1 MIQLTTN
8 LTVQENK
15 MFKSKYDLWLDNQ
28 NEATRVY
35 LKNQMKES
43 DKLIWLGFSLGVPV
57 GLILAV
63 LISTVL

>member
-1 MIQLTTN
+1 
-8 LTVQENK
+8 

-35 LKNQMKES
+35 FKNQMREQ
-43 DKLIWLGFSLGVPV
+43 DKLIWLGFSLGIPV

-63 LISTVL
+63 LIYSAL

>member
-1 MIQLTTN
+1 
-8 LTVQENK
+8 

-35 LKNQMKES
+35 FKNQMKEN

-57 GLILAV
+57 GLLLAV
-63 LISTVL
+63 FISTVL

>member
-8 LTVQENK
+8 LIVQENK

-35 LKNQMKES
+35 FKNQMREQ
-43 DKLIWLGFSLGVPV
+43 DKLIWLGFSLGIPV

-63 LISTVL
+63 LIYSAL